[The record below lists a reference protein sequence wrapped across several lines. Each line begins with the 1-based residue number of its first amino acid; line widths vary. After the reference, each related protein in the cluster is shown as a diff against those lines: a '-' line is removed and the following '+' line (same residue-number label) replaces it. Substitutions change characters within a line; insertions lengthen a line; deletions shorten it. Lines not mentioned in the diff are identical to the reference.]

1 MSEAKNTPGPWK
13 VIDNRPKVD
22 YPVKK
27 GMEWVKN
34 TIEIVGFKR
43 YTGELTCVARIDH
56 RIGYYPIDDEDMANA
71 DLLADAWQLP
81 DLRREIKEF
90 KAINKEMCEALEA
103 IAVKLDMMRPI
114 NPFEYGEIRDEIIN
128 DIKVLHKTRG
138 EINNDQS

>member
-1 MSEAKNTPGPWK
+1 MSEKFTKGPWK

>member
-1 MSEAKNTPGPWK
+1 MSEKFTPGPWK

-81 DLRREIKEF
+81 DLRRENAEL
-90 KAINKEMCEALEA
+90 KAINKEMYEALELA
-103 IAVKLDMMRPI
+103 YKNCLGRYGISKDSNECVLYVNKECMIARALRKA
-114 NPFEYGEIRDEIIN
+114 
-128 DIKVLHKTRG
+128 RG
-138 EINNDQS
+138 EEE

>member
-1 MSEAKNTPGPWK
+1 MSEKFTKGPWK

-114 NPFEYGEIRDEIIN
+114 NPFEYGEIRDEIIK

>member
-1 MSEAKNTPGPWK
+1 MTHTPGPWK

-90 KAINKEMCEALEA
+90 KAINKEMYEALEA

>member
-1 MSEAKNTPGPWK
+1 MPEETLQLSDDRGFWFAVVDIE
-13 VIDNRPKVD
+13 VIKDQALSLTDKAIYAILCAFSSVGDNRSSRPSI
-22 YPVKK
+22 
-27 GMEWVKN
+27 G
-34 TIEIVGFKR
+34 TIA
-43 YTGELTCVARIDH
+43 EL
-56 RIGYYPIDDEDMANA
+56 
-71 DLLADAWQLP
+71 
-81 DLRREIKEF
+81 

>member
-1 MSEAKNTPGPWK
+1 MSKKFTPGPWK

-81 DLRREIKEF
+81 DLRRENAEL
-90 KAINKEMCEALEA
+90 KAINKELEYRLSEMAIEVVALTEENRGLRLRLRRN
-103 IAVKLDMMRPI
+103 K
-114 NPFEYGEIRDEIIN
+114 DE
-128 DIKVLHKTRG
+128 
-138 EINNDQS
+138 